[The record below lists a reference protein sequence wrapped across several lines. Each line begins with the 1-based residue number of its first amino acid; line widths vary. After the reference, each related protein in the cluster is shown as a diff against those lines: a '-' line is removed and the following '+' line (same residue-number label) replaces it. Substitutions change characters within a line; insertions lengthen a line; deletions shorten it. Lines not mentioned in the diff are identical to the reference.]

1 MNRRRILSCMD
12 PLHGLDLLPL
22 AMIVGLAC
30 FFAQPAAAQS
40 GAGSRDAATPASETQ
55 HTTEEEPTEPVD
67 ANPTLPPAQEAVA
80 QRIFNELISPCCWTT
95 TVAQHGSGA
104 APRIQAEVRQML
116 ASGMGR
122 KAILDRYV
130 AEYGERIL
138 ASPEKKG
145 FNLAVYLIP
154 PLGLAAGAFIIA
166 RASRRK
172 GKGRAPAAPAAIPRG
187 VRAQP
192 IDSAPQAKRP
202 APGSEEEY
210 LRRVQEEIRRS
221 S

>member
-1 MNRRRILSCMD
+1 MNQRRIRSCLD
-12 PLHGLDLLPL
+12 PLRGLALLPF

-30 FFAQPAAAQS
+30 FSAQPAASQS
-40 GAGSRDAATPASETQ
+40 GANSRDAATPASETQ

-145 FNLAVYLIP
+145 FNLAVYLVP
-154 PLGLAAGAFIIA
+154 PLGLAAGALIIA
-166 RASRRK
+166 RAARRK
-172 GKGRAPAAPAAIPRG
+172 GRARGPVAPAAAPRG
-187 VRAQP
+187 MQSQP
-192 IDSAPQAKRP
+192 VDAAPQAKRP
-202 APGSEEEY
+202 APGSEEDY